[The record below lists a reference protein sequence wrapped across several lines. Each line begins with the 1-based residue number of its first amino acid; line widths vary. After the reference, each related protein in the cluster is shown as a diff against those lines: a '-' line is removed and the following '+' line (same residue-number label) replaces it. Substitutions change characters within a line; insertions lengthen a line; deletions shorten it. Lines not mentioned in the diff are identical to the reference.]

1 MQPLNE
7 PKTAPKQPAGGR
19 RYWLI
24 LPLLFV
30 AATVAVVLMDTQRSV
45 ELAIPVTVTNLDSDL
60 IMADTPRPT
69 VRLRVSGSSSSL
81 DAIDAGQPACRI
93 DLTGLAAGIHTLPVK
108 PADLTLPKGITL
120 DTLLT
125 PTIMVALAPVVRK
138 TVGVVAVLSGTPAP
152 GFAVTRVVLKPDRLV
167 LCGTADMLADIETV
181 RTHPIDLEGA
191 AESFKKEVPLNLADA
206 IAVEPSLRIV
216 IADVSIQE
224 RIVTRVLENIPVT
237 GLPDAV
243 DAQISPATITLTV
256 SGPEA
261 VVNAVENRLDFSVTI
276 DLNDLS
282 PGTYSLN
289 AAIHLPVQVSLDQV
303 SPEQFSVTIK

>member
-7 PKTAPKQPAGGR
+7 RKDAPKRPAVGR
-19 RYWLI
+19 RYWLV

-30 AATVAVVLMDTQRSV
+30 AATLAVVLMDTRRAV
-45 ELAIPVTVTNLDSDL
+45 ELAIPVTVANLDSDL

-69 VRLRVSGSSSSL
+69 VRLRVSGSPSAL
-81 DAIDAGQPACRI
+81 DAIDAGQPSCRI
-93 DLTGLAAGIHTLPVK
+93 DLTGLAAGIHTLSVK
-108 PADLTLPKGITL
+108 PADVSLPKGITL

-125 PTIMVALAPVVRK
+125 PTITITLAPVVRK
-138 TVGVVAVLSGTPAP
+138 TVGVVAVLSGTPAA
-152 GFAVTRVVLKPDRLV
+152 GFAVTRVVLKPDRIV
-167 LCGTADMLADIETV
+167 LCGTADMLAGIETV
-181 RTHPIDLEGA
+181 RTRPIDLEGA

-206 IAVEPSLRIV
+206 IAVEPCLRIV

-224 RIVTRVLENIPVT
+224 RIITRVLENIPVT
-237 GLPDAV
+237 GLPDAAG
-243 DAQISPATITLTV
+243 AQISPATITLTV
-256 SGPEA
+256 SGPEG
-261 VVNAVENRLDFSVTI
+261 VVNSVENSPDFSVSI

-282 PGTYSLN
+282 PGTYSLT